1 MIRKIVSILMSIIMF
16 ICTLSLT
23 GLTVNAYYDCYY
35 DGHNYVCT
43 ETKAATCKEEGYEK
57 YVCSVCGDSYTY
69 TISTTFHNYVCT
81 ETKDSTCTKEGY
93 KKYVCTICGDS
104 ITNTIYTKSHVY
116 YDANIR
122 KATYFQ
128 NGYTGD
134 RKCKFCGYILKGG
147 QNVGQSIPKLKLST
161 PNFTYTV
168 KKNKLIVR
176 YKKVK
181 DASGFQAKINNKIYT
196 VYANTSVNKTFK
208 LKVGNYKVKYRAFIK
223 QGSNIAYSDWTNN
236 ANISIVNYN
245 AVKKA
250 YKNWMKHKKGIYEII
265 DVDGNGSPELLF
277 QDNNNPYDG
286 KENYAW
292 VLSYNPKTKKI
303 KKLIKYNTSWATS
316 PIKYDLENSL
326 VVLYS
331 DVRSAQGVAF
341 YRING
346 LKATEEISF
355 SRWYG
360 SEYYIDNEEVS
371 KSTFNSK
378 LDYWLDGCK
387 KCKKKSK

>member
-1 MIRKIVSILMSIIMF
+1 MIISIFSF
-16 ICTLSLT
+16 TELSAS
-23 GLTVNAYYDCYY
+23 AYYDEY
-35 DGHNYVCT
+35 DYCFYNGHNYVCK
-43 ETKAATCKEEGYEK
+43 EIKNATCTEAGYKK
-57 YVCSVCGDSYTY
+57 YVCSVCGYSYTDTIY
-69 TISTTFHNYVCT
+69 TISH
-81 ETKDSTCTKEGY
+81 
-93 KKYVCTICGDS
+93 I
-104 ITNTIYTKSHVY
+104 Y

-128 NGYTGD
+128 SGYTGD
-134 RKCKFCGYILKGG
+134 RKCKLCGYILKG
-147 QNVGQSIPKLKLST
+147 GQSIPKLKLST

-168 KKNKLIVR
+168 KKNKLIAS

-196 VYANTSVNKTFK
+196 VYAKTSVKKTFK

-223 QGSNIAYSDWTNN
+223 QGGNKAYSDWTNN

-250 YKNWMKHKKGIYEII
+250 YKSWMKHKKGIYEII
-265 DVDGNGSPELLF
+265 DIDGNGSPELLF

-292 VLSYNPKTKKI
+292 VLSYNSKTQKI